1 MQAWLAIALAIEV
14 ANIIVS
20 TSAVQRNTNDT
31 KAFISVI
38 VSIVNA
44 LIILSLLMY
53 YLMEIYPTIS
63 GR

>member
-53 YLMEIYPTIS
+53 YLMEIYPIIS